1 MDQAQDRVSGHLQV
15 KGGKG
20 ARKWFALFRDG
31 NGRRYQLL
39 LGPAHVK
46 ESGRWTERGA
56 VVWPAASGP
65 RPTPEHLTPLDAQAA
80 LDEMLAKQRLAPPPE
95 AAPELPTVVTLRRA
109 RDEWLRRVAYDRQ
122 RKPSTISDYRSQS
135 ERYLLGEFGAD
146 TPLAEITTEAI
157 EEWQQRLIES
167 EVLAHRTSRRRRSS
181 CTRSSSARR
190 RSAGS
195 SERPE
200 RGGGDGSEDGG
211 AGPGRRRKRGG
222 SMRQDIDMHDDRQA

>member
-20 ARKWFALFRDG
+20 ARKWYALFRDG

-39 LGPAHVK
+39 LGPAHVRD
-46 ESGRWTERGA
+46 SGRCTERGA
-56 VVWPAASGP
+56 VVWRAASGP

-109 RDEWLRRVAYDRQ
+109 RDEWLRHVTYDRQ

-167 EVLAHRTSRRRRSS
+167 EVLAHRTIQKAQVILYAILKRAKKKRWV
-181 CTRSSSARR
+181 
-190 RSAGS
+190 
-195 SERPE
+195 ERNAA
-200 RGGGDGSEDGG
+200 ED
-211 AGPGRRRKRGG
+211 A
-222 SMRQDIDMHDDRQA
+222 DRESLRHAAMA